1 MSQIQDYRVL
11 LMTSLPETIDT
22 IAAMTR
28 EHFPNVE
35 SIYWEMGNKDTK
47 RNAYEEI
54 GASDYNLIISYINGI
69 ILNPNH
75 LAQASFGAVNIHPA
89 PPEHPGLWGQ
99 WCQPVIRRDIRT
111 HHGVTLHEIDEE
123 IDHGPIYAVERWEVG
138 EDDTIESVGEKSEE
152 KCLDLLAFA
161 LKKLSASTN
170 GSKCFTQISERW
182 DASNA
187 HHSVADV
194 QAWFRDLD
202 PDHPAHDERVF
213 FNHPKGMMAPPY
225 FSDLAE

>member
-1 MSQIQDYRVL
+1 MAQIQDYGVL
-11 LMTSLPETIDT
+11 LMTSIPETIGT
-22 IAAMTR
+22 ITTMTR

-35 SIYWEMGNKDTK
+35 SVYWEMGNKDTK
-47 RNAYEEI
+47 RAAYEEI
-54 GASDYNLIISYINGI
+54 EASDYNLIISYINGI

-111 HHGVTLHEIDEE
+111 HHGVTLHEIDQE
-123 IDHGPIYAVERWEVG
+123 IDHG
-138 EDDTIESVGEKSEE
+138 
-152 KCLDLLAFA
+152 LLAFT
-161 LKKLSASTN
+161 LKKLAASTN
-170 GSKCFTQISERW
+170 GSKCFTQINEQW

-202 PDHPAHDERVF
+202 PDHPAHGERVF
-213 FNHPKGMMAPPY
+213 FNHPDMMAPPY
-225 FSDLAE
+225 FTDLVE